1 MVGTRC
7 RCLTFGIRGNGCHDG
22 SNFLSDISANW
33 QAGRGHQQNYKITT
47 NESRKLHNYKIV
59 IILLTIMVS

>member
-1 MVGTRC
+1 MVDTRC

-33 QAGRGHQQNYKITT
+33 QGGGINKITKLQQMKVQNYTII
-47 NESRKLHNYKIV
+47 KL
-59 IILLTIMVS
+59 L